1 MSYLKCCYILTHY
14 YVSKKYIMEMQERKK
29 LDITPFIYVLIMI
42 TVFLLGSCKT
52 KQPTIPA
59 PKYQPGYYIP

>member
-1 MSYLKCCYILTHY
+1 MNI
-14 YVSKKYIMEMQERKK
+14 QERKK
-29 LDITPFIYVLIMI
+29 LDITPFIYILIMV